1 MVGAVEPP
9 PPPPPP
15 PPPQLLVQPP
25 PPVVT
30 VTVTEHCPVVLG
42 ENPPLSVT
50 VPVYVVVVV
59 GETDFEPET
68 TGVTEPTP
76 LLMLKVPAFAVVHE
90 SVDESPA

>member
-1 MVGAVEPP
+1 MDVGLAVSVQVGAVG
-9 PPPPPP
+9 
-15 PPPQLLVQPP
+15 VA
-25 PPVVT
+25 VVT